1 MTPKVLLKRPTKEEF
16 YKLVSRSDS
25 ESEDYKFLTNIQYC
39 GDDPYQYLCKH
50 AVEFVVGITD
60 GLPIY
65 MGSLLK
71 IPKLGYALS
80 TLIEK
85 DSKHQFSIYRYAKNT
100 VKKWA
105 KKYKVIYA
113 ANDKDNEK
121 VINWIKRMGFV
132 QDRIIYDSI
141 ILRME
146 GKDV

>member
-1 MTPKVLLKRPTKEEF
+1 MPRVELKRFTKEEF
-16 YKLVSRSDS
+16 YKLVSRADS

-50 AVEFVVGITD
+50 AVEFVGGKID
-60 GLPIY
+60 GVPVY

-71 IPKLGYALS
+71 IPKIGYVLS

-85 DSKHQFSIYRYAKNT
+85 DSKHQFTIYKYAKRT
-100 VKKWA
+100 VREWA
-105 KKYKVIYA
+105 RKYKVIYA